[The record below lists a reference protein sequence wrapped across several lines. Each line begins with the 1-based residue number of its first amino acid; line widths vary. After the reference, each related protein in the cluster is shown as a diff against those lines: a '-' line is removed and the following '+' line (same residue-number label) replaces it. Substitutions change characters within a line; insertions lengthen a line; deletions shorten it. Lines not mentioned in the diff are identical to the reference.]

1 MTPIATA
8 ELISLASTRAVGDAV
23 SDAHL
28 VAAVR
33 TGDDRAFER
42 LYERYHRRITSYVY
56 GMVSDHG
63 RAEDI
68 VQDVFM
74 SALRRMRETDR
85 EIAVKPWLYEIAKN
99 ACIDQFRRSRRTQ
112 EVSFD
117 ADEDLGAAD
126 AGRLVSTSAT
136 PDAAVDQKLAMDDLR
151 GAFGGLSDTHH
162 QILVMRELEGLSY
175 REIGERLDM
184 RRPSVES
191 TLHRA
196 RRRLAQEYA
205 ELISG
210 ERCRRVQAVVA
221 GTAAPSPG
229 ARDQR
234 RMAAHLSHCQPCR
247 RAAHAAGFEAGVHRR
262 KSARARIAAPL
273 PWPAFLRRRVDH
285 GDDVGAVASTHAPA
299 LSQWSSHA
307 AVAMDPALVNAVKA
321 GAAAATLALIGIGSA
336 TGPQGPVPQKTD
348 RAEPAI
354 SAGRTAPL
362 RAAPA
367 SSRGR
372 APTPAVVKKVTVP
385 AAKTA
390 APAAGPGGAV
400 TGATP
405 TGATALAPS
414 SADDPSAAGGTG
426 PPAPPST
433 PSLPSALVAP
443 VKIPGLP
450 ARGVPGGAGRVPVLG
465 APDPAPAEAVE
476 DPVVASA
483 PAALEPV
490 AATQVPAT
498 GEPLTVAAPT
508 ALPVGGGAGSVTTST
523 ARSTGPTVDGP

>member
-8 ELISLASTRAVGDAV
+8 EPISLASTRAAGDAV

-28 VAAVR
+28 VGAVR

-85 EIAVKPWLYEIAKN
+85 EIVVKPWLYEIAKN

-117 ADEDLGAAD
+117 ADEGFGAAD
-126 AGRLVSTSAT
+126 SGRLMSTSVT
-136 PDAAVDQKLAMDDLR
+136 PDAAVDRKLALDDLR

-191 TLHRA
+191 TLFRA

-210 ERCRRVQAVVA
+210 ERCRHVQAVIA
-221 GTAAPSPG
+221 GTAAASPG

-234 RMAAHLSHCQPCR
+234 RLAAHLSHCQPCR
-247 RAAHAAGFEAGVHRR
+247 RAAHAGGIDVGVHRS
-262 KSARARIAAPL
+262 KTARARIAALL
-273 PWPAFLRRRVDH
+273 PWPVFLRRRFDR
-285 GDDVGAVASTHAPA
+285 DDDLGAVASTHAPA
-299 LSQWSSHA
+299 ISQWSSHA
-307 AVAMDPALVNAVKA
+307 AVAMDPGLVNAVKA
-321 GAAAATLALIGIGSA
+321 GAVAATLAIIGIGSA
-336 TGPQGPVPQKTD
+336 AGPQGPVPQKTD
-348 RAEPAI
+348 RAKPAI
-354 SAGRTAPL
+354 SVGR
-362 RAAPA
+362 PA
-367 SSRGR
+367 S
-372 APTPAVVKKVTVP
+372 APRVGASALRTLPVRPAVP
-385 AAKTA
+385 
-390 APAAGPGGAV
+390 APAAWIAASVGSGMGAAV
-400 TGATP
+400 TSATP
-405 TGATALAPS
+405 TGAAAPAPS
-414 SADDPSAAGGTG
+414 SAGDPSVVGGAG
-426 PPAPPST
+426 PPAAPST
-433 PSLPSALVAP
+433 LTVPSALVVP

-450 ARGVPGGAGRVPVLG
+450 AREAAGGTGRVPALG
-465 APDPAPAEAVE
+465 ALDPAPATTVADSVVAGAAAAL
-476 DPVVASA
+476 DPVAVTEVPATEEPSPVAV
-483 PAALEPV
+483 PAALPV
-490 AATQVPAT
+490 A
-498 GEPLTVAAPT
+498 
-508 ALPVGGGAGSVTTST
+508 GGAGSGITST
-523 ARSTGPTVDGP
+523 AQSAGRTVGGP